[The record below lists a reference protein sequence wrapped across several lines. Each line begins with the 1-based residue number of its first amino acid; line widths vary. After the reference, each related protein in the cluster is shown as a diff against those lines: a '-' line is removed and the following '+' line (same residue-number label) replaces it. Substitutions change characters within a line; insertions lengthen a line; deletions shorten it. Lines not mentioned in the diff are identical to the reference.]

1 MTTPELREPRV
12 AEFFAGIG
20 LVGQALEGA
29 GFDIVFANDV
39 DAAKK
44 ESSSSTSPSPS
55 TCCGISGTSERT
67 MFPILT
73 WPPLP
78 SHVRTCH
85 WQGIE
90 WASPEPSRACSGSS
104 LASSR
109 RWGIDAR
116 SCCSSRTSSGSRPHM
131 AGRTSLLL
139 SRAST
144 SLGYSCDVLV
154 VDARRF
160 VPQSRPR
167 LFIVASLDRDWP
179 SHAHLAPCWAR
190 PQWVVDLLQKHRQL
204 VFHAASLP
212 VPEELKPALGDIL
225 EDVPPADACWWNIDR
240 VAAFV
245 SSLSGL
251 QLSRLEQRVRADS
264 ISAKTAYRRTRQ
276 GKATWEMR
284 QDDLAGCLRTTRGGS
299 SKQALVVAGQGMM
312 RVRWM
317 TPLEYARLQ
326 GAGGFRLDGIR
337 ENRAYFA
344 FGDAVCVPVVAWLG
358 EHYLLPLVQGR
369 VADLKGFVD
378 GLEADG
384 QCPVSASAAAR

>member
-20 LVGQALEGA
+20 LVGRALEGA

-44 ESSSSTSPSPS
+44 ELFEFNFPKSVYLLRDIRDVGADDVPDIDMATASFPCTDLSLA
-55 TCCGISGTSERT
+55 GNRMGLSGTESG
-67 MFPILT
+67 MFWEFTRVIEEMGHRR
-73 WPPLP
+73 PL
-78 SHVRTCH
+78 V
-85 WQGIE
+85 
-90 WASPEPSRACSGSS
+90 
-104 LASSR
+104 
-109 RWGIDAR
+109 
-116 SCCSSRTSSGSRPHM
+116 
-131 AGRTSLLL
+131 LLL
-139 SRAST
+139 ENVIGFATSHGGADFASAVARLNE
-144 SLGYSCDVLV
+144 LGYSCDVLV

-225 EDVPPADACWWNIDR
+225 EDVPPADARWWNLDR

-384 QCPVSASAAAR
+384 QRPVSASAAAR